1 MLKRITFSRP
11 RMLPITRD
19 GVDIV
24 FPFTLIDKEF
34 IGTPEEE
41 NKYSERYIKVGI
53 SGTLI
58 ACWGLGRNSNE
69 DIESLAKL
77 LFEYGKRHIIQKIK
91 DSTLSEKEE
100 IDLTTANAPE
110 RCPFN
115 PKKTHNPEGAY
126 YDIEMPDRTIS
137 QAIDESQFAAAI
149 IDARDNINAI
159 FKDRHKERL
168 LLLTEERCLLEFF
181 RPASSS
187 EEFSYR
193 LASLAGLA
201 TNINISLLRQITGIT
216 DKNTKS
222 LSLLEAFLQSRKN
235 NGDVDLCIKILR
247 NINRIRQSYPVHSD
261 QVNGV
266 LDAHRFFDLSYPV
279 KDFKDAWIKVQGKYK
294 KALEIILE
302 ILKEI

>member
-1 MLKRITFSRP
+1 MIKHITF
-11 RMLPITRD
+11 LQPIILESTRD

-24 FPFTLIDKEF
+24 FPFTLIDKEY

-41 NKYSERYIKVGI
+41 NKYSKQHIKVGI

-58 ACWGLGRNSNE
+58 ACWGLDRYSDE
-69 DIESLAKL
+69 DFASLVKL
-77 LFEYGKRHIIQKIK
+77 LFEFGKRHIMEKIQ

-100 IDLTTANAPE
+100 IDLTTANAPVE
-110 RCPFN
+110 RPFN

-126 YDIEMPDRTIS
+126 YDIEMPDKNIT
-137 QAIDESQFAAAI
+137 QAIHESQFAAAI

-168 LLLTEERCLLEFF
+168 LLLTEERCLLELF
-181 RPASSS
+181 RPASSQ

-216 DKNTKS
+216 DEYSKS
-222 LSLLEAFLQSRKN
+222 LSLLEEFLRSIKN
-235 NGDVDLCIKILR
+235 NGDVDSCIEILR
-247 NINRIRQSYPVHSD
+247 KINRIRQSYPVHTD
-261 QVNGV
+261 QANGV

-279 KDFKDAWIKVQGKYK
+279 KDFEDAWIKVQEKYK

-302 ILKEI
+302 IVKEL